1 MFAYDD
7 YHRMRSAEL
16 RRTAERE
23 RLVREAVRTARETRR
38 AEGRG
43 AGARQDGTEADSHTG
58 GPGRS
63 DGPGRPDGPGRSG
76 GPERHRF
83 TRAA

>member
-7 YHRMRSAEL
+7 YHRLRSAEL
-16 RRTAERE
+16 RRTAERD

-38 AEGRG
+38 AGGRG
-43 AGARQDGTEADSHTG
+43 AGARQDGTEAESHTG
-58 GPGRS
+58 
-63 DGPGRPDGPGRSG
+63 GPGRSG
-76 GPERHRF
+76 GPERRRF